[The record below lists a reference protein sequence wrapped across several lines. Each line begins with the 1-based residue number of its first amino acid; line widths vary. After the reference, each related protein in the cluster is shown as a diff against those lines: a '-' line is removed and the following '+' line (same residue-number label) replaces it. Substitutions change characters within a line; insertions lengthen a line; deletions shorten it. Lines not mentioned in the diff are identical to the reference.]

1 MYDLIVAIGICDSR
15 VTDKNYN
22 YQVAHVIC
30 NFLVENVIYD
40 LIKYAKF
47 LNNFLFR
54 LIYQTFFFN
63 VQVQKK
69 KLINRYLYAFT
80 FTFTFTFSF
89 TIANKASRT

>member
-1 MYDLIVAIGICDSR
+1 MTNNMYDSIVAIDICDSR
-15 VTDKNYN
+15 VTDKKYN

-54 LIYQTFFFN
+54 LIYQTFSLMCKF
-63 VQVQKK
+63 KK
-69 KLINRYLYAFT
+69 KTHKSISICIYIYIYIYIFIYN
-80 FTFTFTFSF
+80 S
-89 TIANKASRT
+89 